1 MVMKSVEFV
10 YFVCLGIKY
19 LSFLIKMSSSIENLP
34 LDKLSR
40 GKCMS
45 LFDPLKC
52 KAGLLTHSLTHLP
65 KRYERDSYH
74 GVNSVAKYRML
85 EEFILS

>member
-52 KAGLLTHSLTHLP
+52 KAGLLTHSLTHSLICP
-65 KRYERDSYH
+65 KDMKGIATMVSTVWQNIEC
-74 GVNSVAKYRML
+74 
-85 EEFILS
+85 